1 MDTDNAWQIITTL
14 ASGVDPITGEIQ
26 PADSTL
32 QHPDIVRALYVA
44 SMALQE
50 RLGNSSTRRAARPE
64 RAGAPWSDEEDLQLV
79 QAFEEDIGPN
89 DLADRHQRTR
99 GAIHARLIRLGKIAP
114 DSPDQE

>member
-50 RLGNSSTRRAARPE
+50 RLGNSSNRRAARPE
-64 RAGAPWSDEEDLQLV
+64 RAGLPGAMKRTSSWFRHSRKALTRTTGTNVL
-79 QAFEEDIGPN
+79 AGPFM
-89 DLADRHQRTR
+89 R
-99 GAIHARLIRLGKIAP
+99 G
-114 DSPDQE
+114 

>member
-1 MDTDNAWQIITTL
+1 MDTDNALQIITTL
-14 ASGVDPITGEIQ
+14 ASGVDPVTGEIQ

-50 RLGNSSTRRAARPE
+50 QLGNNATRRAARPE
-64 RAGAPWSDEEDLQLV
+64 RAGAPWSGDEDQQLV
-79 QAFEEDIGPN
+79 QEFDEGISPS

-99 GAIHARLIRLGKIAP
+99 GAIHARLIRLGKITP
-114 DSPDQE
+114 DEPGQE

>member
-50 RLGNSSTRRAARPE
+50 RLGNSSNRRAARPE
-64 RAGAPWSDEEDLQLV
+64 RAGAPWSDEEDQQLV
-79 QAFEEDIGPN
+79 QAFEEGIDPH

-114 DSPDQE
+114 DSADQE